1 MKIFQPKTIATP
13 WKADHFLNKKII
25 LTNIKNNLFRK
36 NKLILLN
43 LSLGILSNFFIWG
56 IIYYKLQSIEDNL
69 IPLYYN
75 IYFGIGLIGQTKELF
90 KLPQIGLIIYL
101 FNFCLAY
108 FLYSKNKFLSHSL
121 LICSIII
128 QFLLILTTFLLF
140 NII

>member
-1 MKIFQPKTIATP
+1 MSFHYKQILKIVAV
-13 WKADHFLNKKII
+13 
-25 LTNIKNNLFRK
+25 NIKNNFFRK
-36 NKLILLN
+36 DKLILLN
-43 LSLGILSNFFIWG
+43 LSIGLLTNFFIWW
-56 IIYYKLQSIEDNL
+56 IVYCRFQIIEDSV

-75 IYFGIGLIGQTKELF
+75 IYFGIGLLGQTKELF

-121 LICSIII
+121 LICSILV

-140 NII
+140 SIL

>member
-1 MKIFQPKTIATP
+1 ML
-13 WKADHFLNKKII
+13 LNCKKILKI
-25 LTNIKNNLFRK
+25 IITNIQNSLFRK
-36 NKLILLN
+36 DKFILLS
-43 LSLGILSNFFIWG
+43 LSLGLLSNFFIWG
-56 IIYYKLQSIEDNL
+56 IVYYKLQSIEDNL

-75 IYFGIGLIGQTKELF
+75 IYFGIGSIGQAKELF

-101 FNFCLAY
+101 LNFCLSY

-140 NII
+140 SII

>member
-1 MKIFQPKTIATP
+1 MEI
-13 WKADHFLNKKII
+13 LKII
-25 LTNIKNNLFRK
+25 ITSIKNNLFRK
-36 NKLILLN
+36 DKLILS
-43 LSLGILSNFFIWG
+43 SLAIGLLSNFFIWG
-56 IIYYKLQSIEDNL
+56 IVYYKLPNIEDNL

-121 LICSIII
+121 IICSILI
-128 QFLLILTTFLLF
+128 QFLLILVIFLLF
-140 NII
+140 SII